1 MIPFFSIL
9 IHGDYAGSGSPRILK
24 NEEFQGNQGRRKK
37 QNNPKSTL
45 LSRLYK
51 KGLYTLWKEKI
62 RRQSNRLYIRQCI
75 YTHTHTHCLYNFQ
88 RIYSTWCPSSI
99 YPANTSVDIRSKANQ
114 DRNDSAKRAI
124 LYNGLIY
131 TTCLSHKV
139 RSHQKVCL
147 RSLSK
152 KKRRLGCVAY
162 NRN

>member
-75 YTHTHTHCLYNFQ
+75 HTHCLYHFQ
-88 RIYSTWCPSSI
+88 RIYMMPPRLYTPLIHQWTSAAKPIKIETIPPSVLYYI
-99 YPANTSVDIRSKANQ
+99 TALYIRHVFPTK
-114 DRNDSAKRAI
+114 
-124 LYNGLIY
+124 YGLIRR
-131 TTCLSHKV
+131 CVLEV
-139 RSHQKVCL
+139 FR
-147 RSLSK
+147 
-152 KKRRLGCVAY
+152 KRKEG
-162 NRN
+162 